1 MSTIDDS
8 WGAAGE
14 CMDPSGVV
22 WSWGPAAAVGNRPAG
37 TMFVSHSTGQLVYFP
52 ESLMTDARR
61 NALVVILRERGIGDM
76 MCVANRW

>member
-1 MSTIDDS
+1 
-8 WGAAGE
+8 
-14 CMDPSGVV
+14 
-22 WSWGPAAAVGNRPAG
+22 
-37 TMFVSHSTGQLVYFP
+37 MFVSHSTGQLVYFP